1 MQRVFGPVPSR
12 RLGRSIGVNNI
23 PPKVCS
29 YSCVYC
35 QLGRAIEMTAERREF
50 FDPDELAA
58 EAQTHLAAARSR
70 GDHVDYLTVVPD
82 GEPTLDAHLGRLVW
96 ALKTLGVPVA
106 LITNSSLIGD
116 PAVREELQDLDWI
129 SLKVDAADRETWK
142 RVDRPHKSLD
152 FDRMRAGMLEFAESF
167 GGTLTT
173 ESMLVDGVND
183 SEAQI
188 DGIASVLSE
197 LEPEAAYISIPTRP
211 PAEKWVKPA
220 PEPRIA
226 YAYSRIRELG
236 VHAENLIGYEGNE
249 FAASGDAR
257 EDLLG
262 ISAVH
267 PMRHDAVEEILA
279 RDNANEALLTGL
291 LDSGELIAVEFSG
304 STYYV
309 RGFRK

>member
-1 MQRVFGPVPSR
+1 
-12 RLGRSIGVNNI
+12 
-23 PPKVCS
+23 
-29 YSCVYC
+29 
-35 QLGRAIEMTAERREF
+35 
-50 FDPDELAA
+50 
-58 EAQTHLAAARSR
+58 
-70 GDHVDYLTVVPD
+70 
-82 GEPTLDAHLGRLVW
+82 
-96 ALKTLGVPVA
+96 
-106 LITNSSLIGD
+106 
-116 PAVREELQDLDWI
+116 
-129 SLKVDAADRETWK
+129 
-142 RVDRPHKSLD
+142 
-152 FDRMRAGMLEFAESF
+152 
-167 GGTLTT
+167 
-173 ESMLVDGVND
+173 MLVDGVND
-183 SEAQI
+183 AEAQI

-197 LEPEAAYISIPTRP
+197 LEPETAYISIPTRP

-220 PEPRIA
+220 PEHSIA
-226 YAYSRIRELG
+226 YAYSRIRGLG

-279 RDNANEALLTGL
+279 RDNADQALLPGL